1 MIETPLRSI
10 FLVLFASLIGS
21 AAAVFLKIGAVRL
34 KDGLRY
40 ALNIHLLTGL
50 ALFVGSSIP
59 FLIGLRQGQL
69 SVLYPMVSAGYICTM
84 VWSRIFFHEPIT
96 KMKIGALALILMGI
110 VCIGAGGR

>member
-1 MIETPLRSI
+1 MNQTPLSSI

-40 ALNIHLLTGL
+40 AFNFQLMTGL

-59 FLIGLRQGQL
+59 FIIGLKHGQL

-84 VWSRIFFHEPIT
+84 VWSRLFFHEPIT
-96 KMKIGALALILMGI
+96 KMKVGALMLILAGI
-110 VCIGAGGR
+110 ICIGAGGR